1 MAAIVVYPPGL
12 GRSIHAIQIQRTGA
26 TVILILADAFDTHAD
41 VVEQHLGRLNA
52 PFFRLNLDVQSLEQT
67 VLHYA
72 TDDWLVRQGMREFR
86 ASDIRSIWPR
96 RLTVSL
102 TLEQQT
108 EQETAS
114 FRLWRSEWNRCL
126 YGLYASMRKRF
137 WINPISSSSLSDN
150 KYFQFDVARSVGF
163 SIPEMI
169 TSNNVAELKDFCDKG
184 PTAIKFM
191 TQDIFRTEDGT
202 FAGIY
207 VNRIT
212 SADLNYFESSCENPI
227 TLQRYIEKD
236 YEVRHTFVAGS
247 HFCCKIESQ
256 RSTRSNV
263 DWRRYDVAHTPHSVI
278 SPPIQI
284 SDKITSIMDQLELSY
299 GAFDFIV
306 DRQGDWWY
314 LEVNSAGQWLWIEDL
329 LDLPISERIAEALI
343 NGK

>member
-1 MAAIVVYPPGL
+1 LFTAPHQSLNPLNSNSADWGDK
-12 GRSIHAIQIQRTGA
+12 
-26 TVILILADAFDTHAD
+26 VILILADAFDTHAD
-41 VVEQHLGRLNA
+41 VVEQHLDRLNA

-72 TDDWLVRQGMREFR
+72 ANDWLVRQGTREFR
-86 ASDIRSIWPR
+86 ASEIKSIWPR

-108 EQETAS
+108 KLETSS

-126 YGLYASMRKRF
+126 YGLYASMRTRF
-137 WINPISSSSLSDN
+137 WINHISASSLADN

-163 SIPEMI
+163 NIPEMI
-169 TSNNVAELKDFCDKG
+169 TSNNPAELKDFCSFG

-191 TQDIFRTEDGT
+191 TQDIFMTEDGS
-202 FAGIY
+202 FSGIY

-212 SADLNYFESSCENPI
+212 GADLDNFESICENPI

-256 RSTRSNV
+256 RSNRACV
-263 DWRRYDVAHTPHSVI
+263 DWRRYDVANTPHSVI

-284 SDKITSIMDQLELSY
+284 AAKITSIMDQLGLSY

-306 DRQGDWWY
+306 DKRGDWWY

-329 LDLPISERIAEALI
+329 LDLRISERIAEALI
-343 NGK
+343 SGK